1 MLRILLVIGFLVAAG
16 ATVLAVVSEDPLLLR
31 LAVVLALW
39 AALIAAFAV
48 TRSRRDAKAAMLRE
62 GEAQV
67 AYQLELQRE
76 VSARHEFE
84 ADLAAQMVAGQSQQ
98 IAELR
103 EQLDR
108 LTDVLS
114 SLADGELLVS
124 RLTLSAESARF
135 RSGQS
140 MLSGPEVAQ
149 VAAASISTAA
159 QIDHTASIDRAG
171 QRDHVT
177 QPVRVT
183 HAGQVDGGRELLR
196 GAAVAVL
203 EDTATEPDLV
213 AEPSV
218 DSIAGLPVESVVEQ
232 AMEPAAERIT
242 EPVAADAS
250 APVEPAA
257 KPSEGPA
264 AKPVEEQV
272 AEPVVAD
279 ASESV
284 PDVGPQRSPQPA
296 TEPAPQPAAESV
308 PQHGAE
314 PPVEQ
319 EVTWTPPATVP
330 SVTVPQARPAAALR
344 PFRHAAAEPGTSET
358 ADTESDIAQLAAEA
372 RPASSPPPSSGHHPW
387 RAPGTA
393 SYLSAPSVIPETTAP
408 EEATVVASTPAHHAA
423 AEVGPAAPGQ
433 AAPAP
438 AAHATGALDSA
449 DAPEAASDH
458 SETVSVD
465 ELLAAYGLSGVPRRR
480 RRE

>member
-196 GAAVAVL
+196 SAAVAVL
-203 EDTATEPDLV
+203 EDTAIAPGLV
-213 AEPSV
+213 AEPLV
-218 DSIAGLPVESVVEQ
+218 DSTAELPVESVVEQ
-232 AMEPAAERIT
+232 AMEPAAERMT
-242 EPVAADAS
+242 EPVLAEVPES
-250 APVEPAA
+250 AE
-257 KPSEGPA
+257 PA

-272 AEPVVAD
+272 AEPVLAD
-279 ASESV
+279 ASEPV

-296 TEPAPQPAAESV
+296 TEPAPQPAAE
-308 PQHGAE
+308 

-319 EVTWTPPATVP
+319 EVAWTPPATVP

-344 PFRHAAAEPGTSET
+344 PFRHAAAEPSPSET
-358 ADTESDIAQLAAEA
+358 AGTESDIAQPADETP
-372 RPASSPPPSSGHHPW
+372 PASPPPPSSGHHPW

-408 EEATVVASTPAHHAA
+408 EEATVAASTPAHHAA
-423 AEVGPAAPGQ
+423 AEVGPAAPEQ

-438 AAHATGALDSA
+438 AALSAGAPDSA
-449 DAPEAASDH
+449 DEPEAASDH

>member
-16 ATVLAVVSEDPLLLR
+16 ATVLAIVSEDPLLLR

-84 ADLAAQMVAGQSQQ
+84 ADLAAQMVATQSQQ

-135 RSGQS
+135 RAGQPV
-140 MLSGPEVAQ
+140 LSGPEAAQ
-149 VAAASISTAA
+149 VA
-159 QIDHTASIDRAG
+159 
-171 QRDHVT
+171 
-177 QPVRVT
+177 
-183 HAGQVDGGRELLR
+183 HAGQADGGRELVR

-203 EDTATEPDLV
+203 EDTAT
-213 AEPSV
+213 
-218 DSIAGLPVESVVEQ
+218 
-232 AMEPAAERIT
+232 
-242 EPVAADAS
+242 
-250 APVEPAA
+250 APGRV
-257 KPSEGPA
+257 
-264 AKPVEEQV
+264 
-272 AEPVVAD
+272 
-279 ASESV
+279 
-284 PDVGPQRSPQPA
+284 
-296 TEPAPQPAAESV
+296 T
-308 PQHGAE
+308 E

-319 EVTWTPPATVP
+319 EIAWAPPITAP
-330 SVTVPQARPAAALR
+330 PARPAGGSRLS
-344 PFRHAAAEPGTSET
+344 RHAAAEPSPSET
-358 ADTESDIAQLAAEA
+358 TGTESDVAQSDDGAA
-372 RPASSPPPSSGHHPW
+372 PASPPPPASGDHERHT
-387 RAPGTA
+387 PGTT
-393 SYLSAPSVIPETTAP
+393 SYPPAAFVTPKVGVTD
-408 EEATVVASTPAHHAA
+408 EENPDEENTPVSTPAHHTAA
-423 AEVGPAAPGQ
+423 DAGTAAPGPAQAIETPAAP
-433 AAPAP
+433 ATTAPAP
-438 AAHATGALDSA
+438 ADEPKAT
-449 DAPEAASDH
+449 SDH

-465 ELLAAYGLSGVPRRR
+465 ELLAAYGLTGVPRRR